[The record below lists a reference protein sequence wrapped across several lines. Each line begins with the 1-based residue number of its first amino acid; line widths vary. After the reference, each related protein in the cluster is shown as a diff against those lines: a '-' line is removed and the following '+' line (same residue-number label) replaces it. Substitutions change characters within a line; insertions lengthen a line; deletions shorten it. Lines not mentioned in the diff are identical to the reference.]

1 MIKFCETDVEKTI
14 IELLEGLGY
23 SYIDEDNSWLQ
34 ERTLSTFINEQV
46 LLEQL
51 MKINKGVKVRIL
63 EEAISEIK
71 KIDHPSLFE
80 RNKIF
85 HNYLVDGITIEDYE
99 SDVNPLIKLVDFEC
113 VENNLFE
120 VGNQI
125 KFHEFTNRSTRIP
138 DVIIFING
146 LPLVVMELKSFQ
158 SLDGTLLEDAYK
170 QIGGH
175 SESDGY
181 RYDIPTLFNY
191 NAFNV
196 ISDGV
201 NSKVGVLTSKF
212 DRYNEWKSING
223 ELGYKDNYAFKLDV
237 LVKGL
242 LRQDRILDVIKN
254 HIFFINK
261 DKSKNIKIMSQ
272 YHQYFGVCKSVE
284 KVKYA
289 IKPKGNGRAGLL
301 WHTQGSG
308 KSFSMVML
316 AHRLITNPD
325 LQNPTIIVLT
335 DRNDLDDQ
343 LYTTFCS
350 ASSYLRTTPMQATS
364 REDLLNKLKT
374 LKQGGIIFTTI
385 QKFDKDKIQVNERT
399 NIIVMADEAHR
410 GHYGI
415 YERISYEKNEDTN
428 EFELVSKYG
437 TEKYIRESLPN
448 ATFIGFTGTPVTTAD
463 KSTTDI
469 YGEIIDTYDMTQSV
483 NDGSTVRIFYEGR
496 IAKVWTDDR
505 LLHRIDEYYDDLE
518 NGGVSDA
525 VIEESKKRM
534 SSIKVI
540 LEDEDIITLLAKDI
554 LEHYE
559 IRKNFLNGKAMVVM
573 PTRKA
578 AAILYNKLYEVIAEK
593 GLTEEYKDKIV
604 AIVTESNKDD
614 EETRNLFKNVNYREN
629 MAKEFKSEKGNIKIA
644 IVVDMWLTGF
654 DVPDLDVMY
663 LFKKMKQHNLM
674 QAIARVNRVFPG
686 KESGLIVDYI
696 GLAKA
701 LDEALDNYTARD
713 KELNI
718 KDIQE
723 VALTILKEKLSI
735 FNEWFYK
742 IKVDNFKSTSAKTR
756 FEVIQEGA
764 SFVLENEKCKKEY
777 MKISLDLKHAY
788 TVCAGMLSKDEHYIV
803 QYYLSVR
810 NYILKL
816 EVGNGPISIGD
827 INEEVAK
834 LVADAIKGDEVK
846 VLTQL
851 GTNDSA
857 SLVDLLRPEKIEE
870 LKKSNPPH
878 VFIKIIENLLK
889 QVIAESRKTNLF
901 KAQQYSEKLRRI
913 LEKYHDRQGD
923 FDTTDTIVKIIDF
936 AQEVVTDED
945 EAMKKGLS
953 GRERA
958 FYDALA
964 GNKSAYELLTDE
976 TLKCIAHELK
986 DIVEEYATTD
996 WSKKKS
1002 TQAKMRKAIKHLL
1015 KKYNYPPEYT
1025 EDAIKTVIKQAEYML

>member
-1 MIKFCETDVEKTI
+1 MFYESDVERAI
-14 IELLEGLGY
+14 IESLAELGY
-23 SYIDEDNSWLQ
+23 SYVGDDNEWVQ
-34 ERTLSTFINEQV
+34 ERKLSDFINEQV
-46 LLEQL
+46 LMTQL
-51 MKINKGVKVRIL
+51 VKINKGVSLKIL
-63 EEAISEIK
+63 EEAVKTIK
-71 KIDHPSLFE
+71 NIDHPSLFE
-80 RNKIF
+80 RNRIF
-85 HNYLVDGITIEDYE
+85 YNYLVDGITIEDFS
-99 SDVNPLIKLVDFEC
+99 SDVNPLIKLVDF
-113 VENNLFE
+113 VNIENNSFE
-120 VGNQI
+120 VANQI
-125 KFHEFTNRSTRIP
+125 KFKEFTNRSTRIP
-138 DVIIFING
+138 DVILFING
-146 LPLVVMELKSFQ
+146 LPLVVMELKSFE
-158 SLDGTLLEDAYK
+158 SLDGTLLEDAYN
-170 QIGGH
+170 QLGGN

-196 ISDGV
+196 ISDGA

-242 LRQDRILDVIKN
+242 LKQDRLLDVIKN
-254 HIFFINK
+254 NIFFINS
-261 DKSKNIKIMSQ
+261 DKNKIVKIMAQ
-272 YHQYFGVCKSVE
+272 YHQYFGVQKSME
-284 KVKYA
+284 RIKYA
-289 IKPKGNGRAGLL
+289 LRPVGNGKAGIL

-316 AHRLITNPD
+316 AHRLITNVE
-325 LQNPTIIVLT
+325 LNNPTIIVLT
-335 DRNDLDDQ
+335 DRNDLDNQ
-343 LYTTFCS
+343 LFNTFSS
-350 ASSYLRTTPMQATS
+350 AASYLRCTPIKVTS
-364 REDLLNKLKT
+364 RKDLLEKLRT
-374 LKQGGIIFTTI
+374 IKQGGVIFSTI
-385 QKFDKDKIQVNERT
+385 QKFDKEEIQVNDRS

-410 GHYGI
+410 GHYGL
-415 YERISYEKNEDTN
+415 YERISYERNLSTD
-428 EFELVSKYG
+428 ELEMITSYG

-469 YGEIIDTYDMTQSV
+469 YGDIIDTYDMTQSV
-483 NDGSTVRIFYEGR
+483 IDGATVKIFYEGR
-496 IAKVWTDDR
+496 LAKVWTDNS
-505 LLHRIDEYYDDLE
+505 LLKKIDDYYEELE
-518 NGGVSDA
+518 NKGVNEK

-540 LEDEDIITLLAKDI
+540 LEDKDLLHLLATDI
-554 LEHYE
+554 LEHYDG
-559 IRKNFLNGKAMVVM
+559 RKDFLNGKAMIVM

-578 AAILYNKLYEVIAEK
+578 AMILYNELIALRP
-593 GLTEEYKDKIV
+593 GYKDMIA
-604 AIVTESNKDD
+604 AIVTESNKDTD
-614 EETRNLFKNVNYREN
+614 EMRELFKNSTYRDN
-629 MAKEFKSEKGNIKIA
+629 MAKEFKSEKSSIKIA

-663 LFKKMKQHNLM
+663 FFKKMKEHNLM

-686 KESGLIVDYI
+686 KDSGLIVDYI
-696 GLAKA
+696 GLNDQ
-701 LDEALDNYTARD
+701 LNEALDKYTARD
-713 KELNI
+713 KEFNL

-723 VALTILKEKLSI
+723 VALNILKEKLSI
-735 FNEWFYK
+735 FNEWFHFID
-742 IKVDNFKSTSAKTR
+742 IKKFNSSSAKER
-756 FEVIQEGA
+756 FSVIQEGA
-764 SFVLENEKCKKEY
+764 GFILENDTRKKDY
-777 MKISLDLKHAY
+777 MQLSLDLKHAY
-788 TVCAGMLSKDEHYIV
+788 TVCAGILSKDEHFVV

-816 EVGNGPISIGD
+816 DAGSGPMSIGD
-827 INEEVAK
+827 INEEVAR

-846 VLTQL
+846 VLSKIGTQ
-851 GTNDSA
+851 GET

-870 LKKSNPPH
+870 LKKTNPPH
-878 VFIKIIENLLK
+878 VFLKIIENLLK
-889 QVIAESRKTNLF
+889 QVIAESRKTNLY
-901 KAQQYSEKLRRI
+901 KAQQYSEKLRKI
-913 LEKYHDRQGD
+913 LEKYHDRGTN

-936 AQEVVTDED
+936 AQEVVSDED
-945 EAMKKGLS
+945 EAVRKGLS

-1002 TQAKMRKAIKHLL
+1002 TQAKMRKEIKRLL

-1025 EDAIKTVIKQAEYML
+1025 EEAIVTVIKQAEYMM